1 MRLAANVS
9 PVAVAAAAAAAAAVA
24 ISVPRAPSH
33 LEAIAICSST
43 INSSLHGHGQLP
55 HRMMRALRVFVVL
68 QRIPTRHTHVYTL
81 APPPPTPL
89 SAAFGAPSGSH

>member
-9 PVAVAAAAAAAAAVA
+9 PVAVAAAAAVT

-81 APPPPTPL
+81 APDRLPPPPTPL